1 MTARTGVIVVAGGSG
16 RRLGGDVPKQ
26 FRLLGGMP
34 VLARTINALAAA
46 LPGAPIVA
54 VLPEAHIAYWRN
66 LAARFDVARHT
77 VAVGGAERFHSV
89 RNGLAALPE
98 TVELIAVHDGVRPMA
113 SAELIRRT
121 TEAAATHGAAVPAIV
136 PADSFRETDGTAS
149 RPTDRSR
156 LRAVQTPQVFE
167 AALLRRAYETEFSPA
182 FTDDASVVEHAGHPV
197 FLCEGERRNFKITA
211 PEDLVLAEALLAPV
225 DERDETGGQPANAD
239 EKPNETDVMPGE
251 AAANGEPIRSD
262 DRTASAVQTGF
273 LRDTPAGSTV
283 AQDTSTAD
291 TAMQQNTSAGYAG
304 AAARKPA
311 SGNRGP
317 EKTTVPAG
325 RAAKPA
331 EPEQTATPTVHPADK
346 TASEQLSNS
355 GAAHP
360 VAHTSRTSQYRT
372 SAPHPAETSADL
384 PTATGAETSGSA
396 PDDDFFGGGAGAIR

>member
-1 MTARTGVIVVAGGSG
+1 
-16 RRLGGDVPKQ
+16 
-26 FRLLGGMP
+26 MP

-77 VAVGGAERFHSV
+77 VAAGGAERFHSV

-211 PEDLVLAEALLAPV
+211 PEDLVLARSAPRGGRRAGRNGRTTGQCGREA
-225 DERDETGGQPANAD
+225 ERNGRDARRSRSERRTDTFRRPDGVCRADRLSAGHACREYRRAGYKHSGYRHATKHVRRICRCGSPQTGIRKQRAGKDNRSGRPGGQTGG
-239 EKPNETDVMPGE
+239 TG
-251 AAANGEPIRSD
+251 ANG
-262 DRTASAVQTGF
+262 
-273 LRDTPAGSTV
+273 
-283 AQDTSTAD
+283 
-291 TAMQQNTSAGYAG
+291 NTDG
-304 AAARKPA
+304 A
-311 SGNRGP
+311 SGR
-317 EKTTVPAG
+317 
-325 RAAKPA
+325 
-331 EPEQTATPTVHPADK
+331 
-346 TASEQLSNS
+346 
-355 GAAHP
+355 
-360 VAHTSRTSQYRT
+360 
-372 SAPHPAETSADL
+372 
-384 PTATGAETSGSA
+384 
-396 PDDDFFGGGAGAIR
+396 